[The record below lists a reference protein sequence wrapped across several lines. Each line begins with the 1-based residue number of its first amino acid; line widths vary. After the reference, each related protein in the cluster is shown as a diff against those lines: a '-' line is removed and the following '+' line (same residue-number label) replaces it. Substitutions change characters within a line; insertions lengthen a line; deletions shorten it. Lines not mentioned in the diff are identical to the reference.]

1 MQLQHTSETL
11 HQCCQV
17 CGFPLELGYFNTVAV
32 RWSGPNNVSPWNAN
46 YTTKVLHQKKKK
58 MLPPGTGTQFF
69 TGDPPWNAIGQ
80 VLSRNWVGFVTKT
93 WQPCPPPSPAP
104 PIYRCATGPRPNTL
118 PCQSLQELSW
128 QKYIYIY
135 IVYIFPSTVLLPK
148 KKKDFIIAVFNIL
161 HKVNI

>member
-32 RWSGPNNVSPWNAN
+32 RWSGPNNVNPWNVN
-46 YTTKVLHQKKKK
+46 YTTKVLHQKKMYFTPWERK
-58 MLPPGTGTQFF
+58 TIS
-69 TGDPPWNAIGQ
+69 TGDPPRNAIGLI
-80 VLSRNWVGFVTKT
+80 LSRNWVCFVTKT

-128 QKYIYIY
+128 QKYIEINIY
-135 IVYIFPSTVLLPK
+135 SIYFSLNSSFTK
-148 KKKDFIIAVFNIL
+148 KM
-161 HKVNI
+161 